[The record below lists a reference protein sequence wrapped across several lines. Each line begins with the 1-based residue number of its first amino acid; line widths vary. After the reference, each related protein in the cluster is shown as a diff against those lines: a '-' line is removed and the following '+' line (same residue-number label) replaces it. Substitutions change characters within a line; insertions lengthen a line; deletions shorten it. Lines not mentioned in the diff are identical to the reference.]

1 MLNRLHINETLIQ
14 RETSII
20 WFICISLGTIYEPID
35 HVIFCHHTLTK
46 PTKKHQENMS
56 LIERREEHYSNYFV
70 QSSSSLF
77 HDAESEFQSPYQSD
91 SVRLVLV
98 RINESPRGT
107 QISWN
112 TLRMIMRRGWC
123 HCGASIRV
131 GGSFYKYCGGFCLAL
146 EWHCSSFTLLLS
158 LLVQTTYL
166 FE

>member
-91 SVRLVLV
+91 SVPLVLV
-98 RINESPRGT
+98 RINESPRYSDFLKYLKT
-107 QISWN
+107 IVCM
-112 TLRMIMRRGWC
+112 RMIMRRGWC

-131 GGSFYKYCGGFCLAL
+131 GGSFYK
-146 EWHCSSFTLLLS
+146 
-158 LLVQTTYL
+158 
-166 FE
+166 

>member
-98 RINESPRGT
+98 RINESPRYSDFLKYLKT
-107 QISWN
+107 IVCM
-112 TLRMIMRRGWC
+112 RMIMRRG
-123 HCGASIRV
+123 
-131 GGSFYKYCGGFCLAL
+131 
-146 EWHCSSFTLLLS
+146 
-158 LLVQTTYL
+158 
-166 FE
+166 

>member
-14 RETSII
+14 REASII
-20 WFICISLGTIYEPID
+20 WFICISFGTIYEPID

-56 LIERREEHYSNYFV
+56 LMERREEHYSNYFV

-91 SVRLVLV
+91 SVQLVLV
-98 RINESPRGT
+98 RINESPRYSDFLKYLKT
-107 QISWN
+107 IVCM
-112 TLRMIMRRGWC
+112 RMIMRRGWC

-131 GGSFYKYCGGFCLAL
+131 GGSFYK
-146 EWHCSSFTLLLS
+146 
-158 LLVQTTYL
+158 
-166 FE
+166 

>member
-14 RETSII
+14 RKTSII

-35 HVIFCHHTLTK
+35 HVIFCHHTLRK
-46 PTKKHQENMS
+46 PTKNYQKRGTLLKPS
-56 LIERREEHYSNYFV
+56 LS
-70 QSSSSLF
+70 
-77 HDAESEFQSPYQSD
+77 AESEFQSPYQSD
-91 SVRLVLV
+91 SVPLVLV
-98 RINESPRGT
+98 RINESPRYSDFLKYLKT
-107 QISWN
+107 IVCM
-112 TLRMIMRRGWC
+112 RMIMRRGWC

-158 LLVQTTYL
+158 LLVQTYL